1 MIDALQTAATGMTR
15 ATDRLGKAAET
26 IAASGAP
33 VGDTALPPAAQ
44 LDLSSAAA
52 DLIGSKSAFALNA
65 AVARTADRMM
75 GQILDI
81 SA

>member
-1 MIDALQTAATGMTR
+1 MIDALQTATTGMTR

-44 LDLSSAAA
+44 VDL
-52 DLIGSKSAFALNA
+52 SAFALNA
-65 AVARTADRMM
+65 AVARTSDRMM
-75 GQILDI
+75 GQLLDI

>member
-26 IAASGAP
+26 IAASGAS
-33 VGDTALPPAAQ
+33 VGDSALPPLVQ
-44 LDLSSAAA
+44 VDLSGAAA

-75 GQILDI
+75 GQLLDI